1 MDDQVRNRLLETRL
15 YEERQ
20 QVRRFGLLLVFLPP
34 LLILGLSGTMTALD
48 RVGSVLIA
56 VLPMVLIV
64 AVVGFLGAWF
74 VATVTRVILA
84 CLQDAL
90 DAFFLR

>member
-1 MDDQVRNRLLETRL
+1 MDHQVRKRLFAQCR
-15 YEERQ
+15 RDQQQ

-56 VLPMVLIV
+56 VLPVVLIV
-64 AVVGFLGAWF
+64 GVVGLLGVSF
-74 VATVTRVILA
+74 VATVMRVILA

-90 DAFFLR
+90 DAFFPR